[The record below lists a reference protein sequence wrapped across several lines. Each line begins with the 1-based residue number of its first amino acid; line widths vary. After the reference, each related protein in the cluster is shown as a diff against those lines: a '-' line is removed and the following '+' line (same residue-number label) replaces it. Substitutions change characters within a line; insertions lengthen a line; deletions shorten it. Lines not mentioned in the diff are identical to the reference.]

1 MEKEEQKAYHRYIR
15 GIILI
20 GLAMLLFKLLV
31 TGNIYNFIA
40 PKMIKFTYIAF
51 VVILIFGIVQVW
63 GDGREK
69 QHDYNCCKHHTT
81 SKSGIKSFFVYV
93 LFVVPIVSAF
103 LFGSVTIDG
112 SLAGK
117 RGMNQSVQ
125 ARSLERNEKE
135 GKQVKFDEREV
146 LVDSEETS
154 NLATTYKTEE
164 QVVKSMLGQRK
175 LQVKDKDYVQTMNVI
190 GQNVNW
196 FKGKEITFLG
206 FIYKDKDV
214 TGNKAVVARY
224 GITCCIADASVW
236 GMIVTG
242 KNIEKIP
249 EETWV
254 KITGLLDETTYKGTV
269 FPLVK
274 VNKIEK
280 INKPTDPYVYD
291 ALPQ

>member
-1 MEKEEQKAYHRYIR
+1 MEEQEQKAYHRYIR

-51 VVILIFGIVQVW
+51 VVILLLGSLQVW
-63 GDGREK
+63 RDGREK
-69 QHDYNCCKHHTT
+69 QDDCNCCKHHTAL
-81 SKSGIKSFFVYV
+81 KSGMKSFFVYV
-93 LFVVPIVSAF
+93 VFVVPIISAF

-117 RGMNQSVQ
+117 RGMTQSVQ
-125 ARSLERNEKE
+125 ARSMEKNEKE
-135 GKQVKFDEREV
+135 GIQANPDWQEQ
-146 LVDSEETS
+146 DETS
-154 NLATTYKTEE
+154 NLKVTDQVEE
-164 QVVKSMLGQRK
+164 QLEKSMLGQRK
-175 LQVKDKDYVQTMNVI
+175 IQVEDKDYVQTMSII
-190 GQNVNW
+190 GQDVKG
-196 FKGKEITFLG
+196 FKGKEITFSG
-206 FIYKDKDV
+206 FIYNDKDV
-214 TGNKAVVARY
+214 TGDKAVVARY

-236 GMIVTG
+236 GMIVAG
-242 KNIEKIP
+242 ENVKKLP
-249 EETWV
+249 QETWV
-254 KITGLLDETTYKGTV
+254 KITGFLDETTYKGTL

-274 VNKIEK
+274 VNKVEK

>member
-1 MEKEEQKAYHRYIR
+1 MEEQEQKAYHRYIR

-51 VVILIFGIVQVW
+51 VVILLLGSLQVW
-63 GDGREK
+63 RDGREK
-69 QHDYNCCKHHTT
+69 QDDCNCCKHHTAL
-81 SKSGIKSFFVYV
+81 KSGMKSFFVYV
-93 LFVVPIVSAF
+93 VFVVPIISAF

-117 RGMNQSVQ
+117 RGMTQSVQ
-125 ARSLERNEKE
+125 ARSMEKNEKE
-135 GKQVKFDEREV
+135 GIQANSNWKEI
-146 LVDSEETS
+146 LVDQDETS
-154 NLATTYKTEE
+154 NLKVTDQVEE
-164 QVVKSMLGQRK
+164 QLEKSMLGQRK
-175 LQVKDKDYVQTMNVI
+175 IQVEDKDYVQTMSII
-190 GQNVNW
+190 GQDVKG
-196 FKGKEITFLG
+196 FKGKEITFSG
-206 FIYKDKDV
+206 FIYNDKDV
-214 TGNKAVVARY
+214 TGDKAVVARY

-236 GMIVTG
+236 GMIVAG
-242 KNIEKIP
+242 ENVKKLP
-249 EETWV
+249 QETWV
-254 KITGLLDETTYKGTV
+254 KITGLLDETTYKGTL

-274 VNKIEK
+274 VNKVEK

>member
-1 MEKEEQKAYHRYIR
+1 MEEKEQKTYHRYIR

-51 VVILIFGIVQVW
+51 VVILFLGSLQVW
-63 GDGREK
+63 RDEREK
-69 QHDYNCCKHHTT
+69 QDDCNCCKHHTAL
-81 SKSGIKSFFVYV
+81 KSGMKSFFVYV
-93 LFVVPIVSAF
+93 LFVVPIISAF

-117 RGMNQSVQ
+117 RGMNQRVQ
-125 ARSLERNEKE
+125 ARSMEKNEKE
-135 GKQVKFDEREV
+135 GIRANSDWKER
-146 LVDSEETS
+146 DETS
-154 NLATTYKTEE
+154 NLKVTEQVEE
-164 QVVKSMLGQRK
+164 QLAKSMLGQREI
-175 LQVKDKDYVQTMNVI
+175 QVEDK
-190 GQNVNW
+190 G
-196 FKGKEITFLG
+196 FKGKEITFSG
-206 FIYKDKDV
+206 FIYNDKDV
-214 TGNKAVVARY
+214 MGNKAVVARY
-224 GITCCIADASVW
+224 GITCCIADASVL

-242 KNIEKIP
+242 QNVEKLP

-254 KITGLLDETTYKGTV
+254 KVTGILDKTTYKRTL

-274 VNKIEK
+274 ISKMEK

>member
-103 LFGSVTIDG
+103 LLGSVTIDG

-164 QVVKSMLGQRK
+164 QVIKSMLGQRK

-214 TGNKAVVARY
+214 RGNKAVVARY

-242 KNIEKIP
+242 QNVEKIP

-280 INKPTDPYVYD
+280 INKPNEPYVYD

>member
-51 VVILIFGIVQVW
+51 VVLLLLGSLQVW
-63 GDGREK
+63 RDGREK
-69 QHDYNCCKHHTT
+69 QDDCNCCKYHTA
-81 SKSGIKSFFVYV
+81 SKSGMKSLFVYV
-93 LFVVPIVSAF
+93 LFVVPIISAF

-125 ARSLERNEKE
+125 ARSMEKNEKE
-135 GKQVKFDEREV
+135 GIRANS
-146 LVDSEETS
+146 DSKEQDETS
-154 NLATTYKTEE
+154 NLKGTE
-164 QVVKSMLGQRK
+164 QVGEQLTKSMLGQRK
-175 LQVKDKDYVQTMNVI
+175 IQVEDKDYVQTMNII
-190 GQNVNW
+190 GQDVNG
-196 FKGKEITFLG
+196 FKGKEITFAG

-214 TGNKAVVARY
+214 IGNKAVVARY

-242 KNIEKIP
+242 QNVEKFS

-254 KITGLLDETTYKGTV
+254 KVTGILDKTIYKRMP

-274 VNKIEK
+274 ISKLEK
-280 INKPTDPYVYD
+280 INKPADPYVYD

>member
-51 VVILIFGIVQVW
+51 VVLLLLGSLQVW
-63 GDGREK
+63 RDGREK
-69 QHDYNCCKHHTT
+69 QDDCNCCKYHTA
-81 SKSGIKSFFVYV
+81 SKLGMKSLFVYV
-93 LFVVPIVSAF
+93 LFVVPIISAF

-125 ARSLERNEKE
+125 ARSMEKNEKE
-135 GKQVKFDEREV
+135 GIRANS
-146 LVDSEETS
+146 DSKEQDETS
-154 NLATTYKTEE
+154 NLKVTEQVEE
-164 QVVKSMLGQRK
+164 QLTKSMLGQRK
-175 LQVKDKDYVQTMNVI
+175 IQVEDKDYVQTMGIIV
-190 GQNVNW
+190 QDVNG
-196 FKGKEITFLG
+196 FKGKELTFTG

-214 TGNKAVVARY
+214 RGNKAVVARY

-242 KNIEKIP
+242 QNVEKFP

-254 KITGLLDETTYKGTV
+254 KVTGILDKTTYKRMP

-274 VNKIEK
+274 ISKLEK
-280 INKPTDPYVYD
+280 INKPADPYVYD
-291 ALPQ
+291 ALLQ

>member
-1 MEKEEQKAYHRYIR
+1 MEGQEQKAYHRYIR

-51 VVILIFGIVQVW
+51 VVILLLGSLQVW
-63 GDGREK
+63 RDGREK
-69 QHDYNCCKHHTT
+69 QDDCNCCKHHTAL
-81 SKSGIKSFFVYV
+81 KSGMKSFFVYV
-93 LFVVPIVSAF
+93 LFVVPIISAF
-103 LFGSVTIDG
+103 LFGGVTIDG

-125 ARSLERNEKE
+125 ARSIEKNEKE
-135 GKQVKFDEREV
+135 GIQVNPDWQEQ
-146 LVDSEETS
+146 DETS
-154 NLATTYKTEE
+154 NLKVTDQVEE
-164 QVVKSMLGQRK
+164 QLEKSMLGQRK
-175 LQVKDKDYVQTMNVI
+175 IQVEDKDYVQTMSII
-190 GQNVNW
+190 GQDVKR
-196 FKGKEITFLG
+196 FKGKEITFSG
-206 FIYKDKDV
+206 FIYNDKDV
-214 TGNKAVVARY
+214 TGDKVVVARY

-236 GMIVTG
+236 GMIVVG
-242 KNIEKIP
+242 EDVRKLP
-249 EETWV
+249 QETWV
-254 KITGLLDETTYKGTV
+254 KITGLLDETTYKGTL

-274 VNKIEK
+274 VNKVEK

>member
-1 MEKEEQKAYHRYIR
+1 MEGKEQKSYHRYIR

-51 VVILIFGIVQVW
+51 VVILLLGSLQVW
-63 GDGREK
+63 RDGREK
-69 QHDYNCCKHHTT
+69 QDDCNCCKHHTAL
-81 SKSGIKSFFVYV
+81 KSGMKSFFVYV
-93 LFVVPIVSAF
+93 LFVVPIISAF

-125 ARSLERNEKE
+125 ARSMEKNEKE
-135 GKQVKFDEREV
+135 GIQANSDWKEL
-146 LVDSEETS
+146 LVDQDETS
-154 NLATTYKTEE
+154 NLKVTD
-164 QVVKSMLGQRK
+164 QVEAQLEKSMLGQRK
-175 LQVKDKDYVQTMNVI
+175 IQVEDKDYVQTMSII
-190 GQNVNW
+190 GQDVKG
-196 FKGKEITFLG
+196 FKGKEITFSG
-206 FIYKDKDV
+206 FIYNDKDV
-214 TGNKAVVARY
+214 KGDKAVVARY

-236 GMIVTG
+236 GMIVAG
-242 KNIEKIP
+242 ENVNKLP
-249 EETWV
+249 QETWV
-254 KITGLLDETTYKGTV
+254 KITGLLDETTYKGTL

-274 VNKIEK
+274 VSKVEK
-280 INKPTDPYVYD
+280 INMPTDPYVYD

>member
-1 MEKEEQKAYHRYIR
+1 MEEKEQKAYHRYIR

-31 TGNIYNFIA
+31 TGNIYNLIA

-51 VVILIFGIVQVW
+51 VVILLLGSLQVW
-63 GDGREK
+63 RDGREK
-69 QHDYNCCKHHTT
+69 QDDCNCCKHHTAL
-81 SKSGIKSFFVYV
+81 KPGMKSFFVYV
-93 LFVVPIVSAF
+93 LFVVPIISAF

-125 ARSLERNEKE
+125 ARSMEKNEKE
-135 GKQVKFDEREV
+135 GRQVNFDWREV
-146 LVDSEETS
+146 LVEQDATS
-154 NLATTYKTEE
+154 NLPTNYQTEE
-164 QVVKSMLGQRK
+164 QLAKSMLGQRK
-175 LQVKDKDYVQTMNVI
+175 IQVEENNYVQTMSI
-190 GQNVNW
+190 ISQDVNG
-196 FKGKEITFLG
+196 FKGKEITFSG
-206 FIYKDKDV
+206 FIYRDKDV

-236 GMIVTG
+236 GMIVAG
-242 KNIEKIP
+242 ENVKKLP
-249 EETWV
+249 QETWV
-254 KITGLLDETTYKGTV
+254 KIIGLLDETTYKGTL

-274 VNKIEK
+274 VSKVEK
-280 INKPTDPYVYD
+280 INTPIDPYVYD

>member
-1 MEKEEQKAYHRYIR
+1 MEEKEQKAYHRYIR

-51 VVILIFGIVQVW
+51 VVILLLGSLQVW
-63 GDGREK
+63 RDGREK
-69 QHDYNCCKHHTT
+69 QDDCNCCKHHTAL
-81 SKSGIKSFFVYV
+81 KPGMKSFFVYV
-93 LFVVPIVSAF
+93 LFVIPIISAF

-125 ARSLERNEKE
+125 ARSMEKNEKE
-135 GKQVKFDEREV
+135 GRQVNFDWREV
-146 LVDSEETS
+146 LVEQDATS
-154 NLATTYKTEE
+154 NLPTNYQTEE
-164 QVVKSMLGQRK
+164 QLAKSMLGQRK
-175 LQVKDKDYVQTMNVI
+175 IQVEDKDYVQTMSII
-190 GQNVNW
+190 GQDVNG
-196 FKGKEITFLG
+196 FKGKEITFAG
-206 FIYKDKDV
+206 FIYKDRDV

-242 KNIEKIP
+242 KDVEKIS

-254 KITGLLDETTYKGTV
+254 KVTGILDKTTYKRTL

-274 VNKIEK
+274 ISKVEK

>member
-1 MEKEEQKAYHRYIR
+1 MEGKEQKAYHRYMR

-51 VVILIFGIVQVW
+51 VVILFLGSLQVW
-63 GDGREK
+63 RDGREK
-69 QHDYNCCKHHTT
+69 QDDCNCCKHHTAL
-81 SKSGIKSFFVYV
+81 KSGMKSFFVYI
-93 LFVVPIVSAF
+93 LFVVPIISAF

-125 ARSLERNEKE
+125 ERSMEKNEKE
-135 GKQVKFDEREV
+135 GIRANSDWKER
-146 LVDSEETS
+146 DETS
-154 NLATTYKTEE
+154 NLKVTEQVEE
-164 QVVKSMLGQRK
+164 QLAKSMLGQREI
-175 LQVKDKDYVQTMNVI
+175 QVEDKDYVQTMSII
-190 GQNVNW
+190 GQDVKG
-196 FKGKEITFLG
+196 FKGKEITFSG
-206 FIYKDKDV
+206 FIYNDKDV
-214 TGNKAVVARY
+214 MGNKAVVARY

-242 KNIEKIP
+242 QNVEKLP

-254 KITGLLDETTYKGTV
+254 KVTGILDKTTYKRTL

-274 VNKIEK
+274 ISKVEK

>member
-1 MEKEEQKAYHRYIR
+1 MEGQEQKAYHRYIR

-51 VVILIFGIVQVW
+51 VVILLLGSLQVW

-69 QHDYNCCKHHTT
+69 QDDCNCCKHHTAL
-81 SKSGIKSFFVYV
+81 KPGMKSFFVYV
-93 LFVVPIVSAF
+93 LFVVPIISAF

-125 ARSLERNEKE
+125 ARSMEKNEKE
-135 GKQVKFDEREV
+135 GIQANSDWKEI
-146 LVDSEETS
+146 LVDQDETS
-154 NLATTYKTEE
+154 NLKVTDQLE
-164 QVVKSMLGQRK
+164 KSKLGQRK
-175 LQVKDKDYVQTMNVI
+175 IQVEDKDYVQTMSII
-190 GQNVNW
+190 GQDVKG
-196 FKGKEITFLG
+196 FKGKEIIFSG
-206 FIYKDKDV
+206 FIYNDKDV
-214 TGNKAVVARY
+214 TGDKVVVARY

-236 GMIVTG
+236 GMIVAG
-242 KNIEKIP
+242 EDVRKLP
-249 EETWV
+249 QETWV
-254 KITGLLDETTYKGTV
+254 KITGLLDETTYKGML

-274 VNKIEK
+274 VNKVEK

>member
-1 MEKEEQKAYHRYIR
+1 MEGQEQKAYHRYIR

-51 VVILIFGIVQVW
+51 VVILLLGSLQVW

-69 QHDYNCCKHHTT
+69 QDDCNCCKHHTAL
-81 SKSGIKSFFVYV
+81 KSGMKSFFVYV
-93 LFVVPIVSAF
+93 LFVVPIISAF

-125 ARSLERNEKE
+125 ARSIEKNEKE
-135 GKQVKFDEREV
+135 GIQANSDWQEQ
-146 LVDSEETS
+146 DETS
-154 NLATTYKTEE
+154 NLKVTDQVEE
-164 QVVKSMLGQRK
+164 QLEKSMLGQRK
-175 LQVKDKDYVQTMNVI
+175 IQVEDKDYVQTMSII
-190 GQNVNW
+190 GQDVKG
-196 FKGKEITFLG
+196 FKGKEITFSG
-206 FIYKDKDV
+206 FIYNDKDV
-214 TGNKAVVARY
+214 TGDKVVVARY

-236 GMIVTG
+236 GMIVVG
-242 KNIEKIP
+242 EDVRKLP
-249 EETWV
+249 QETWV
-254 KITGLLDETTYKGTV
+254 KITGLLDETTYKGTL

-274 VNKIEK
+274 VNKVEK

>member
-15 GIILI
+15 SIILI

-51 VVILIFGIVQVW
+51 VVLLLLGSLQVW
-63 GDGREK
+63 RDGREK
-69 QHDYNCCKHHTT
+69 QDDCNCCKYHTAST
-81 SKSGIKSFFVYV
+81 SGMKSLFVYV
-93 LFVVPIVSAF
+93 LFVVPIISSF

-125 ARSLERNEKE
+125 ARSMEKNEKE
-135 GKQVKFDEREV
+135 GIRANSDWKEQD
-146 LVDSEETS
+146 ETS
-154 NLATTYKTEE
+154 NLKVTEQVEE
-164 QVVKSMLGQRK
+164 QLTKSMLGQRK
-175 LQVKDKDYVQTMNVI
+175 IQVEDKDYVQTMNII
-190 GQNVNW
+190 GQDVNG
-196 FKGKEITFLG
+196 FKGKEITFTG

-214 TGNKAVVARY
+214 RGNKAVVARY

-242 KNIEKIP
+242 QNVEKFP

-254 KITGLLDETTYKGTV
+254 KVTGILDKTTYKRMP

-274 VNKIEK
+274 ISKLEK
-280 INKPTDPYVYD
+280 INKPADPYVYD
-291 ALPQ
+291 ALLQ

>member
-63 GDGREK
+63 RDGREK
-69 QHDYNCCKHHTT
+69 QHDCNCCKHHTT

-117 RGMNQSVQ
+117 RV
-125 ARSLERNEKE
+125 
-135 GKQVKFDEREV
+135 
-146 LVDSEETS
+146 
-154 NLATTYKTEE
+154 
-164 QVVKSMLGQRK
+164 
-175 LQVKDKDYVQTMNVI
+175 
-190 GQNVNW
+190 
-196 FKGKEITFLG
+196 
-206 FIYKDKDV
+206 
-214 TGNKAVVARY
+214 
-224 GITCCIADASVW
+224 
-236 GMIVTG
+236 
-242 KNIEKIP
+242 
-249 EETWV
+249 
-254 KITGLLDETTYKGTV
+254 
-269 FPLVK
+269 
-274 VNKIEK
+274 
-280 INKPTDPYVYD
+280 
-291 ALPQ
+291 

>member
-1 MEKEEQKAYHRYIR
+1 MEEKEQKAYHRYIR

-20 GLAMLLFKLLV
+20 GLAMLLFKLFV

-51 VVILIFGIVQVW
+51 VVILLLGSLQVW

-69 QHDYNCCKHHTT
+69 QDDCNCCKHHTAL
-81 SKSGIKSFFVYV
+81 KSGVKSFFVYV
-93 LFVVPIVSAF
+93 LFVVPIISAF

-117 RGMNQSVQ
+117 RGMTQSVQ
-125 ARSLERNEKE
+125 GRSMEKNEKE
-135 GKQVKFDEREV
+135 GMQANPDWQEQ
-146 LVDSEETS
+146 DETS
-154 NLATTYKTEE
+154 NLKVTDQMEE
-164 QVVKSMLGQRK
+164 QLEKSMLGQRK
-175 LQVKDKDYVQTMNVI
+175 IQVEDKDYVQTMSII
-190 GQNVNW
+190 GQDVKG
-196 FKGKEITFLG
+196 FKGKEITFSG
-206 FIYKDKDV
+206 FIYNDKDV
-214 TGNKAVVARY
+214 TGDKAVVARY

-236 GMIVTG
+236 GMIVAG
-242 KNIEKIP
+242 ENVKKLP
-249 EETWV
+249 QETWV
-254 KITGLLDETTYKGTV
+254 KITGLLDETTYKGTL

-274 VNKIEK
+274 VNKVEK

>member
-15 GIILI
+15 GIMLI
-20 GLAMLLFKLLV
+20 GIAMLLFKLLV

-51 VVILIFGIVQVW
+51 VVLLLLGSLQVW
-63 GDGREK
+63 RDGREK
-69 QHDYNCCKHHTT
+69 QDDCKCCKYHTA
-81 SKSGIKSFFVYV
+81 SKLGMKSLFVYV
-93 LFVVPIVSAF
+93 LFVVPIISAF

-125 ARSLERNEKE
+125 ARSMEKNEKE
-135 GKQVKFDEREV
+135 GIRANS
-146 LVDSEETS
+146 DSKEQDETS
-154 NLATTYKTEE
+154 NLKVTEQVEE
-164 QVVKSMLGQRK
+164 QLTKSMLGQRK
-175 LQVKDKDYVQTMNVI
+175 IQVEDKDYVQTMGII
-190 GQNVNW
+190 GQDVNG
-196 FKGKEITFLG
+196 FKGKELTFTG

-214 TGNKAVVARY
+214 RGNKAVVARY

-242 KNIEKIP
+242 QNVEKFP

-254 KITGLLDETTYKGTV
+254 KVTGILDKTTYKRMP

-274 VNKIEK
+274 ISKLEK
-280 INKPTDPYVYD
+280 INKPADPYVYD
-291 ALPQ
+291 ALLQ

>member
-1 MEKEEQKAYHRYIR
+1 MEEKEQKAYHRYIR

-51 VVILIFGIVQVW
+51 VLILLLGSLQVW
-63 GDGREK
+63 RDGREK
-69 QHDYNCCKHHTT
+69 QDNCNCCKHHTAL
-81 SKSGIKSFFVYV
+81 KSGMKSFFVYV
-93 LFVVPIVSAF
+93 LFVVPIMSAF

-117 RGMNQSVQ
+117 RGMNQRVQ
-125 ARSLERNEKE
+125 ARSMEKNEKE
-135 GKQVKFDEREV
+135 GIQANSDWKEI
-146 LVDSEETS
+146 LVDQDETS
-154 NLATTYKTEE
+154 NLKVTDQVEE
-164 QVVKSMLGQRK
+164 QLTKSMLGQRK
-175 LQVKDKDYVQTMNVI
+175 IEVEDKDYVQTMSII
-190 GQNVNW
+190 GQAVNG
-196 FKGKEITFLG
+196 FKGKEITFTG

-242 KNIEKIP
+242 QNIGKFP

-254 KITGLLDETTYKGTV
+254 KVTGILDKTTYKRTL

-274 VNKIEK
+274 ISKVEK

>member
-1 MEKEEQKAYHRYIR
+1 MEEQEQKAYHRYIR

-51 VVILIFGIVQVW
+51 VVILLLGSLQVW
-63 GDGREK
+63 RDGREK
-69 QHDYNCCKHHTT
+69 QDDCNCCKHHTAL
-81 SKSGIKSFFVYV
+81 KSGMKSFFVYV
-93 LFVVPIVSAF
+93 VFVVPIISAF

-117 RGMNQSVQ
+117 RGMTQSVQ
-125 ARSLERNEKE
+125 ARSMEKNEKE
-135 GKQVKFDEREV
+135 GIQANPDWQEQ
-146 LVDSEETS
+146 DETS
-154 NLATTYKTEE
+154 NLKVTDQVEE
-164 QVVKSMLGQRK
+164 QLEKSMLGQRK
-175 LQVKDKDYVQTMNVI
+175 IQVEDKDYVQTMSII
-190 GQNVNW
+190 GQDVKG
-196 FKGKEITFLG
+196 FKGKEITFSG
-206 FIYKDKDV
+206 FIYNDKDV
-214 TGNKAVVARY
+214 TGDKAVVARY

-236 GMIVTG
+236 GMIVAG
-242 KNIEKIP
+242 ENVKKLP
-249 EETWV
+249 QETWV
-254 KITGLLDETTYKGTV
+254 KITGLLDETTYKGTL

-274 VNKIEK
+274 VNKVEK

>member
-1 MEKEEQKAYHRYIR
+1 MEEKEQKAYHRYIR

-51 VVILIFGIVQVW
+51 VLILLLGSLQVW
-63 GDGREK
+63 RDGREK
-69 QHDYNCCKHHTT
+69 QDNCNCCKHHTAL
-81 SKSGIKSFFVYV
+81 KSGMKSFFVYV
-93 LFVVPIVSAF
+93 LFVVPIMSAF

-125 ARSLERNEKE
+125 ARSMEKNEKE
-135 GKQVKFDEREV
+135 GIQANSDWKEI
-146 LVDSEETS
+146 LVDQDETS
-154 NLATTYKTEE
+154 NLKMTDQVEE
-164 QVVKSMLGQRK
+164 QLTKSMLGQRK
-175 LQVKDKDYVQTMNVI
+175 IEVEDMDYVQTMSII
-190 GQNVNW
+190 GQAVNG
-196 FKGKEITFLG
+196 FKGKEITFTG

-242 KNIEKIP
+242 QNVGKFP

-254 KITGLLDETTYKGTV
+254 KVTGILDKTTYKRTL

-274 VNKIEK
+274 ISKVEK

>member
-51 VVILIFGIVQVW
+51 VVLLLLGSLQVW
-63 GDGREK
+63 RDGREK
-69 QHDYNCCKHHTT
+69 QDDCNCCKYHTA
-81 SKSGIKSFFVYV
+81 SKLGMKSLFVYV
-93 LFVVPIVSAF
+93 LFVVPIISAF

-125 ARSLERNEKE
+125 ARSIEKNEKE
-135 GKQVKFDEREV
+135 GIRANS
-146 LVDSEETS
+146 DSKEQDETS
-154 NLATTYKTEE
+154 NLKVTEQVEE
-164 QVVKSMLGQRK
+164 QLTKSMLGQRK
-175 LQVKDKDYVQTMNVI
+175 IQVEDKDYVQTMSII
-190 GQNVNW
+190 GQDVNG
-196 FKGKEITFLG
+196 FKGKELTFTG

-214 TGNKAVVARY
+214 RGNKAVVARY

-242 KNIEKIP
+242 QNVEKFP

-254 KITGLLDETTYKGTV
+254 KVTGILDKTTYKRMP

-274 VNKIEK
+274 ISKLEK
-280 INKPTDPYVYD
+280 INKPADPYVYD
-291 ALPQ
+291 ALLQ

>member
-69 QHDYNCCKHHTT
+69 QHDCNCCKHHTT

-125 ARSLERNEKE
+125 SRSLERNEKE
-135 GKQVKFDEREV
+135 GEQVNFDGREV
-146 LVDSEETS
+146 SVDPEETS
-154 NLATTYKTEE
+154 NLSTTYKTEE

-214 TGNKAVVARY
+214 TGNKVVVARY

-254 KITGLLDETTYKGTV
+254 KITGLLDETIYKGTV

>member
-1 MEKEEQKAYHRYIR
+1 MEGQEQKAYHRYIR

-51 VVILIFGIVQVW
+51 VVILLLGSLQVW
-63 GDGREK
+63 RDGREK
-69 QHDYNCCKHHTT
+69 QDDCNCCKHHTAL
-81 SKSGIKSFFVYV
+81 KSGMKSFFVYV
-93 LFVVPIVSAF
+93 LFVVPIISAF
-103 LFGSVTIDG
+103 LFGGVTIDG

-125 ARSLERNEKE
+125 ARSIEKNEKE
-135 GKQVKFDEREV
+135 GIQVNPDWQEQ
-146 LVDSEETS
+146 DETS
-154 NLATTYKTEE
+154 NLKVTDQVEE
-164 QVVKSMLGQRK
+164 QLEKSMLGQRK
-175 LQVKDKDYVQTMNVI
+175 IQVEDKDYVQTMSII
-190 GQNVNW
+190 GQDVKR
-196 FKGKEITFLG
+196 FKGKEITFSG
-206 FIYKDKDV
+206 FIYNDKDV
-214 TGNKAVVARY
+214 TGDKVVVARY

-236 GMIVTG
+236 GMIVAG
-242 KNIEKIP
+242 EDVRKLP
-249 EETWV
+249 QETWV
-254 KITGLLDETTYKGTV
+254 KITGLLDETTYKGTL

-274 VNKIEK
+274 VNKVEK